1 MLAMNAEYRSGLLGL
16 LCRLDQMTTDADAI
30 LAGPIDTDNLPLAE
44 ELRELLVE
52 MRAKVEEKLDRE
64 VT

>member
-1 MLAMNAEYRSGLLGL
+1 MNAEYRKALLAL

-30 LAGPIDTDNLPLAE
+30 LANPVDTEILPWAE

-52 MRAKVEEKLDRE
+52 LQAKVEEKLDRHCPQ
-64 VT
+64 